1 LDTLSDLGCAK
12 SRRCKLAIERFDS
25 TRLDE
30 RAIELA
36 IFDRSVIV
44 VALAAYPRDDLAEI
58 ASAAALDYRP
68 RMHARHGQGA
78 AAAQARSPRSKL
90 SDFLHVWVN
99 NIRLFYTWSNV
110 DNLGPP
116 QLPVTGMGNLQSDSK
131 KKQRKKENVVLPASS
146 SVDEPDTL
154 EDRKK
159 DQKPRDQPAK
169 DGHDDIRE
177 SIKIS
182 FEKMPGHAKRQ
193 APQPPRILLT
203 KVLSLTFG

>member
-1 LDTLSDLGCAK
+1 
-12 SRRCKLAIERFDS
+12 
-25 TRLDE
+25 
-30 RAIELA
+30 
-36 IFDRSVIV
+36 V
-44 VALAAYPRDDLAEI
+44 VALAAHPRDDLAEI

-78 AAAQARSPRSKL
+78 AAAQARPPRSKL

-131 KKQRKKENVVLPASS
+131 KKQRKKENALLPAST
-146 SVDEPDTL
+146 SVDEPDTF

-159 DQKPRDQPAK
+159 DQKPRDQPANVH

-193 APQPPRILLT
+193 APQPPKILLT
-203 KVLSLTFG
+203 KVLSLFSYVQIELNHFSLENRHRDAPFVISFRLSE